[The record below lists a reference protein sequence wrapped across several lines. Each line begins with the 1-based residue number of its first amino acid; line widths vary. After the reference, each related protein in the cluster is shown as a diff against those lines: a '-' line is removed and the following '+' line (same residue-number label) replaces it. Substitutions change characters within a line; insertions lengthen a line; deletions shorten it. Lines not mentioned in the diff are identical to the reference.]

1 MKKKQVLAFLLCGTL
16 TFGAVS
22 PVMAAESVAPVEKT
36 TEIKL
41 QENQTVETEAQKQ
54 EPEKSKENQE
64 VKPETSKPETA
75 APQETKPET
84 PKAEDVVKPETK
96 PETSKPEET
105 KPQEKQSTEPETPKT
120 EIPKQEMPEAPLQDI
135 KTMSQ
140 NLKELVNQVEKFY
153 SEMSEEGKE
162 SISEV
167 TGSSVDVPATIAK
180 LKTAVSEETLKTLV
194 EQVKPEEV
202 TAFLDAY
209 EEKFVSTID
218 ELKKIL
224 KDAEDFAT
232 NYEGYLNENLMILC
246 RQLASILN
254 IDPELYMDDYL
265 AKIQEYYDKAITLVP
280 NGSNYEE
287 IIKFF
292 DEAMAY
298 VNEQGKHLN
307 PAVLKDGIQAGLAFA
322 EFFKNAPASMA
333 GEQAFSSG
341 GGETYTYQELADEI
355 APIVASA
362 GQELLDAYNNSK
374 LSYSDL
380 STYNTYYYENLVNAY
395 QSVSTAILKEVSK
408 RVAGAETMG
417 YTGAE
422 KDAYEAAL
430 QEYHSVFSGKNYS
443 ALSGAVSKLQKA
455 ADDYALAAET
465 YAKEEGK
472 KQLADLKEQLVKI
485 QYEVERYS
493 EHYQEAY
500 LTEVKD
506 MITKINNANLDNMS
520 GTEII
525 QLITDGKAVI
535 AKQASSYSKDLT
547 DLVANANS
555 MVTNAQAWWGY
566 LPEDLKG
573 KAPYKEAIDMTN
585 TLTAALQSSN
595 GLYDL
600 DKLTATYEKFAADY
614 AKADGKMQT
623 AAKAV
628 AQYVLEQAENV
639 YTEEAKKEHTE
650 SVLKD
655 FSNTI
660 ENLKQ
665 GIEKWDFNNTR
676 SAVEAVKTAENTL
689 LKDKPETEDNKKEP
703 DKNKPDKKDPVK
715 EKPDKKK
722 DETTRKKEVPKTGDA
737 GNAANLLA
745 MFSLSGVAGVLSF
758 KKRKKR

>member
-298 VNEQGKHLN
+298 LNEQGKHLN

-322 EFFKNAPASMA
+322 EFF
-333 GEQAFSSG
+333 
-341 GGETYTYQELADEI
+341 
-355 APIVASA
+355 
-362 GQELLDAYNNSK
+362 
-374 LSYSDL
+374 
-380 STYNTYYYENLVNAY
+380 
-395 QSVSTAILKEVSK
+395 
-408 RVAGAETMG
+408 
-417 YTGAE
+417 
-422 KDAYEAAL
+422 
-430 QEYHSVFSGKNYS
+430 
-443 ALSGAVSKLQKA
+443 
-455 ADDYALAAET
+455 
-465 YAKEEGK
+465 
-472 KQLADLKEQLVKI
+472 
-485 QYEVERYS
+485 
-493 EHYQEAY
+493 
-500 LTEVKD
+500 
-506 MITKINNANLDNMS
+506 
-520 GTEII
+520 
-525 QLITDGKAVI
+525 
-535 AKQASSYSKDLT
+535 
-547 DLVANANS
+547 
-555 MVTNAQAWWGY
+555 
-566 LPEDLKG
+566 
-573 KAPYKEAIDMTN
+573 
-585 TLTAALQSSN
+585 
-595 GLYDL
+595 
-600 DKLTATYEKFAADY
+600 
-614 AKADGKMQT
+614 
-623 AAKAV
+623 
-628 AQYVLEQAENV
+628 
-639 YTEEAKKEHTE
+639 
-650 SVLKD
+650 
-655 FSNTI
+655 
-660 ENLKQ
+660 
-665 GIEKWDFNNTR
+665 
-676 SAVEAVKTAENTL
+676 
-689 LKDKPETEDNKKEP
+689 
-703 DKNKPDKKDPVK
+703 
-715 EKPDKKK
+715 
-722 DETTRKKEVPKTGDA
+722 
-737 GNAANLLA
+737 
-745 MFSLSGVAGVLSF
+745 
-758 KKRKKR
+758 